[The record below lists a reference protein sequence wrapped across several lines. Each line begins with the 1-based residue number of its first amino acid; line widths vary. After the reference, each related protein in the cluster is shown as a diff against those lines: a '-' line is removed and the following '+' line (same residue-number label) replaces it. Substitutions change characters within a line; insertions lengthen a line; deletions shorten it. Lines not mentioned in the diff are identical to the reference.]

1 MSIRVLLVD
10 DHQMVLEGLKGL
22 LAADHEIEVVGEA
35 HTGDQALALTQTLS
49 PDAIV
54 LDITMPGLN
63 GIETM
68 KRIRERAPEAEVI
81 GLSMHAAGQVVCDML
96 RAGAAGYILKTG
108 SVAQLANAIRTVMTG
123 ATYLSEDIADLVP
136 PELIRG
142 SRVPPKRA
150 LPGQE
155 IKDLTDRE
163 REVLKLVA
171 EGKSSKEIA
180 NLLYVTTKTIVW
192 HRQSIMDK
200 LDLRTVAELT
210 KYAVRMGLTT
220 L

>member
-1 MSIRVLLVD
+1 MAIRTVLVD

-22 LAADHEIEVVGEA
+22 LAADGEIEIVGEA
-35 HTGDQALALTQTLS
+35 RTGVEALELAEKLS
-49 PDAIV
+49 PDVMI
-54 LDITMPGLN
+54 LDVTMPGMN

-68 KRIRERAPEAEVI
+68 RRIRETAPETEVI

-96 RAGAAGYILKTG
+96 RAGASGYILKTG
-108 SVAQLANAIRTVMTG
+108 SVAQLATAIRTVMTG
-123 ATYLSEDIADLVP
+123 ATYLSDDIADLVP
-136 PELIRG
+136 DDLLRG
-142 SRVPPKRA
+142 KPVKHV

-155 IKDLTDRE
+155 IKALTERE
-163 REVLKLVA
+163 REVLKWVA

-180 NLLYVTTKTIVW
+180 NALYVTTKTIVW
-192 HRQSIMDK
+192 HRQSIMEK
-200 LDLRTVAELT
+200 LDLRSVADLT